1 MSLPPTAG
9 LPFSH
14 LDPPTASARSTPIYP
29 GRASRHNC
37 WRPRRSSLPTFRL
50 RPDRSML
57 QTPGWST
64 SLKQATGC
72 PRCAGR
78 CQGNGVSAPSPT
90 PHWRPWSL
98 SEKWPFAVATA
109 FVARVAFQ
117 RPPRSFVTPWC
128 HAIVRWVRRRHHS
141 IDSLHTR
148 VRIVN
153 RPGCRRSRSRAPPPA
168 LRLARTSP
176 TRTPCQPASRPPRT
190 SASRRRRHHR
200 AAEGPDPRHTRKLP
214 RATDSAAVTMKPLRL
229 PPWACTQASISR
241 RAYAGTD
248 RLIRSFRVSG
258 APGSTSTNTHWPP
271 S

>member
-117 RPPRSFVTPWC
+117 RSPWNSVTPWC

-153 RPGCRRSRSRAPPPA
+153 RPGCRRSRSCAPPPA
-168 LRLARTSP
+168 LRLARLSADPDAVP
-176 TRTPCQPASRPPRT
+176 TRLASAPNKRKPSPPTPLSCGRPRPSSHPQAPSRNGQ
-190 SASRRRRHHR
+190 RRRHHE
-200 AAEGPDPRHTRKLP
+200 A
-214 RATDSAAVTMKPLRL
+214 AAVAAVGLHTGVDL
-229 PPWACTQASISR
+229 A
-241 RAYAGTD
+241 
-248 RLIRSFRVSG
+248 
-258 APGSTSTNTHWPP
+258 
-271 S
+271 